1 MNKKIFTIF
10 ALLILVTSISAVS
23 AFDLGD
29 LFGMGGQNK
38 TVTIEG
44 VDFNIPAG
52 YKEDSTNTFNII
64 EGFIDEGYNFD
75 GKVYSKD
82 KTEVGIFVYK
92 NNPSDSSGNND
103 ILGSFTN
110 QTTINDIGG
119 YIEFEDNDYV
129 FVYTKED
136 CIVLIASTDQNVIG
150 DFIIP

>member
-10 ALLILVTSISAVS
+10 ALLIVVISISAVS
-23 AFDLGD
+23 AFSLGD
-29 LFGMGGQNK
+29 LFGMGSQNQ

-82 KTEVGIFVYK
+82 KTEVGVFVYK
-92 NNPSDSSGNND
+92 NDASGSGDND
-103 ILGSFTN
+103 ILSSFTN

-129 FVYTKED
+129 FVYTKDD
-136 CIVLIASTDQNVIG
+136 CIVLIASNDQNAIG
-150 DFIIP
+150 DFIIA

>member
-10 ALLILVTSISAVS
+10 ALLIVVTSISAVS
-23 AFDLGD
+23 ALDLGG
-29 LFGMGGQNK
+29 LFGMGGENQ

-52 YKEDSTNTFNII
+52 YKEDSTNTFNIV

-82 KTEVGIFVYK
+82 KTEVGLFVYK
-92 NNPSDSSGNND
+92 YNSSDSNDD
-103 ILGSFTN
+103 ILSSFTN

-119 YIEFEDNDYV
+119 FVEFEDNDYV
-129 FVYTKED
+129 FVYTKDD
-136 CIVLIASTDQNVIG
+136 CIVLVASNDQNAIE
-150 DFIIP
+150 DFIIA

>member
-10 ALLILVTSISAVS
+10 ALLIVVTSISAVS
-23 AFDLGD
+23 AFDLGG
-29 LFGMGGQNK
+29 LFGMGEQNK

-64 EGFIDEGYNFD
+64 EGFIDEGYDFD

-82 KTEVGIFVYK
+82 KTQVGLFVYK
-92 NNPSDSSGNND
+92 YNPSDSADND

-119 YIEFEDNDYV
+119 FIEFEDNDYV
-129 FVYTKED
+129 FVYTKDD

>member
-10 ALLILVTSISAVS
+10 ALLIVITSISAVS
-23 AFDLGD
+23 AFDLGG
-29 LFGMGGQNK
+29 LFGMSEENK

-64 EGFIDEGYNFD
+64 ESFIDEGYDFD

-82 KTEVGIFVYK
+82 NTQVGLFVYK
-92 NNPSDSSGNND
+92 YNSSGSADND
-103 ILGSFTN
+103 ILSSFTN

-119 YIEFEDNDYV
+119 FIEFEDNDYV
-129 FVYTKED
+129 FVYTKDD
-136 CIVLIASTDQNVIG
+136 CIVLVASNDQNAIS
-150 DFIIP
+150 DFIIA